1 MKAPKISDLS
11 LSPLRH
17 AFFLMLLIAT
27 VGASAA
33 ESDVESANSNGT
45 IAADKVS
52 DIEKGRALAF
62 NRNLG
67 NCLACHF
74 IVGGELPGNIAPPLI
89 QMKLRF
95 PDKAVLRTQ
104 IWDASTRNSETVM
117 PPYGRHGILTEQ
129 ELDLV
134 VDFVHQL

>member
-1 MKAPKISDLS
+1 MLYRVLFS
-11 LSPLRH
+11 LQHSLRPS
-17 AFFLMLLIAT
+17 FVLMLLTAT
-27 VGASAA
+27 ASIDAGAA
-33 ESDVESANSNGT
+33 ESTNMNRT
-45 IAADKVS
+45 IAADTVS

-74 IVGGELPGNIAPPLI
+74 IAGGELPGNVAPPLI

-95 PDKAVLRTQ
+95 PDRAVLRTQ

-117 PPYGRHGILTEQ
+117 PPYGRHGVLTEQ

>member
-1 MKAPKISDLS
+1 LNAPRILCLLLCS
-11 LSPLRH
+11 
-17 AFFLMLLIAT
+17 FVLMLSNSRTSAEA
-27 VGASAA
+27 GSAA
-33 ESDVESANSNGT
+33 SVDSNSAIT
-45 IAADKVS
+45 ADAVS
-52 DIEKGRALAF
+52 DIEKGRSIAF

-74 IVGGELPGNIAPPLI
+74 IAGAELPGNIAPPLI

-95 PDKAVLRTQ
+95 PDRAVLRTQ
-104 IWDASTRNSETVM
+104 IWDASTSNAETVM

-134 VDFVHQL
+134 VDFVQQL